1 MMKRILLDGHPFTY
15 GDDLQ
20 QMTYLTKLPVS
31 RFSFHLDDQ
40 KAELYAKCNC
50 MYEAAASMLKFGY
63 PPSEIDTWGIQREE
77 ALNWHA
83 DNSRPTPWI
92 DNAALVRGLDRVELA
107 TRIVRNTGMFVSAS
121 SFLTGRRQGIEDAIT
136 AATTQ
141 AELNAI
147 VFDFTLPRI

>member
-1 MMKRILLDGHPFTY
+1 MKRILLDGQPFTY
-15 GDDLQ
+15 GEDLQ
-20 QMTYLTKLPVS
+20 QMVYLTGQPLP

-40 KAELYAKCNC
+40 KAELYAKCNS
-50 MYEAAASMLKFGY
+50 MYEVAASMLKFGY
-63 PPSEIDTWGIQREE
+63 TPSEIDTWGIQREE
-77 ALNWHA
+77 ALAWHA
-83 DNSRPTPWI
+83 DNSKPTPWI
-92 DNAALVRGLDRVELA
+92 DRTAQVRGIDRVELA
-107 TRIVRNTGMFVSAS
+107 TRIVRNTGMFASAS

>member
-1 MMKRILLDGHPFTY
+1 MKRILLDGQPFTF
-15 GDDLQ
+15 GEDLQ
-20 QMTYLTKLPVS
+20 QMAYLTKQPIS
-31 RFSFHLDDQ
+31 KFSFHIDDQ
-40 KAELYAKCNC
+40 KAELYAKCNS
-50 MYEAAASMLKFGY
+50 MYELSACMLKAGY

-77 ALNWHA
+77 ALAWNL

-92 DNAALVRGLDRVELA
+92 DNAALVRGIDRVELA
-107 TRIVRNTGMFVSAS
+107 TRIVRNTGMFASAS

-147 VFDFTLPRI
+147 VFDFTLPRV